1 MRNEKTANRCHDGF
15 LFLRF
20 PARRRLRVFEVWISR
35 RRVGF
40 GTKTPGEALLRKCI
54 NPLRYFHPEA
64 AKSRGLCEAD
74 AAVATAYAEGICHCE
89 PSAHAGRGN
98 PFSPRMGTDSHVG
111 LFRPPRNDRIPPARA
126 AWICG
131 CPVWENHTVIFPQP
145 PSEAKLPSSGRGGAR
160 EMRFAIPVFQK
171 LQNGDLPFLTKSAIL
186 CAGKKEK
193 RLFPAC
199 CSRRFGS
206 SRFLC
211 AVFLSGARSPLR
223 CNHPASLLS
232 LILLQAIF
240 SVHHPLSNGFPSD
253 MVIQIFQNTG

>member
-1 MRNEKTANRCHDGF
+1 MMLF
-15 LFLRF
+15 PFLRF
-20 PARRRLRVFEVWISR
+20 PVRRRLRVFEVWISR

-145 PSEAKLPSSGRGGAR
+145 PSEAKLPSSGHRSCVRNAFWR
-160 EMRFAIPVFQK
+160 DPRFQK
-171 LQNGDLPFLTKSAIL
+171 SQNGGLPFLTRSAIL
-186 CAGKKEK
+186 CAG
-193 RLFPAC
+193 
-199 CSRRFGS
+199 
-206 SRFLC
+206 
-211 AVFLSGARSPLR
+211 
-223 CNHPASLLS
+223 
-232 LILLQAIF
+232 
-240 SVHHPLSNGFPSD
+240 
-253 MVIQIFQNTG
+253 